1 MVTSLAVHIGYTSG
15 SSLRDN
21 QLVRKHPN
29 VAALY
34 PMRIETAF
42 TEGLFTPGQFEVVT
56 AVLDRADELA
66 ADTINA
72 LRCIAS
78 RGLVLGRGD
87 DVAVLPVTLKRSYA
101 IGRARTED

>member
-34 PMRIETAF
+34 PMRIETAL
-42 TEGLFTPGQFEVVT
+42 TEGLFT
-56 AVLDRADELA
+56 LA
-66 ADTINA
+66 S
-72 LRCIAS
+72 S
-78 RGLVLGRGD
+78 R
-87 DVAVLPVTLKRSYA
+87 S
-101 IGRARTED
+101 